1 MSIASIRLIAAGTAL
16 ALISIQPVQAAP
28 QRPSEQDSFRLGQGS
43 GVLCVAQANDAD
55 KALTTIFDRAY
66 SIVCRDA
73 AVPVGRLYAFN
84 GEPAE
89 ALRRLDAARAEQAVC
104 SPGQGERLDDVGT
117 VATLECKIAASD
129 IGWRV
134 YSWRAG
140 KRGYVAEGFAGYDPA
155 LRLGLRTLVA
165 DRFLPG
171 EIAVATTAAG
181 DPAAFART
189 QAGNLDI
196 GQALAEGYRRNNSG
210 DYAEASEF
218 FEALLQRAA
227 CASDRQAEFLVN
239 RALQQSNL
247 GNFSE
252 SEALFEQAAAIV
264 TADPVQLR
272 LRRNFRAIDLIN
284 QRRLPE
290 ALAEIDRIFNPV
302 GAAVAAVAR
311 DPGFIDADTAARL
324 NAGETLSQG
333 LSGADAS
340 SLTPEERAQL
350 LDAQAGQLRGT
361 ILRLQGKTAEA
372 EAVLSR
378 ALGDME
384 AIRGGQIIATTR
396 LRAQALADMALLAEA
411 RGGHVDAERQ
421 LRQSAALLDGEYPG
435 SNAARAAQARLAAY
449 LARRGQVEPAL
460 AIYRDVVASMTGG
473 SSSPALRKML
483 APYFALLTSQIA
495 TRPDLVA
502 DLFLASETLIRP
514 GVSNTQSVLAREL
527 SGGSDEASRL
537 FRQSV
542 TLTRDIERNRIE
554 LARLMAAADP
564 SGKDG
569 ARIEELKRKLKNL
582 EADQTTTQSRLSQF
596 PRYRAL
602 STQALTLADLQKALR
617 PGEGYFRLAIVG
629 QDIYGMFVEP
639 AAATAWKVDIS
650 ADQLSRDVDALRDT
664 IAKEQDGRIYT
675 YPFNV
680 ALARRLFV
688 GLLGPIQPRLADLKH
703 LIVEPDGAL
712 LRLPPTL
719 LVTEQAGVDAY
730 VERVKKGGDDFDFTG
745 VAWLGRDI
753 DVSTSVSA
761 RAFRDVRSIAA
772 SAAPKAYI
780 GLGQNAR
787 AALLTTAALPATA
800 LPAGTGVDCSWPL
813 DVWNNPISAA
823 ELHLAKS
830 ILGASGAE
838 VVTDSAFTDGAIVA
852 RRDLSQYRVLHFATH
867 GLVTAPRPDCPARP
881 ALLTSFGDSGSD
893 GLLSFK
899 EIYDLRLDADMVIL
913 SACDTAG
920 KATVAATRE
929 AGVTTGGDYALDGL
943 VRAFIGAGGRSVIAS
958 HWPVPDDY
966 NATQR
971 LIGGLFK
978 AEAGTPVADSLRHAQ
993 QDLMAQAETSHPYYW
1008 AGFAIIGDGSRP
1020 MLRTDAD
1027 IAANIRP
1034 SAGGAA
1040 GGH

>member
-1 MSIASIRLIAAGTAL
+1 VIVRHAAVAL
-16 ALISIQPVQAAP
+16 ALFSLQPAVAIAAP
-28 QRPSEQDSFRLGQGS
+28 QRPSAQDSFRLGQGK
-43 GVLCVAQANDAD
+43 GVLCIAQASDGD
-55 KALTTIFDRAY
+55 KALTSIFDRAY
-66 SIVCRDA
+66 AIVCRDA
-73 AVPVGRLYAFN
+73 AVPVGRLYAFAGN
-84 GEPAE
+84 PAE
-89 ALRRLDAARAEQAVC
+89 PLRRLESQRAEQASC
-104 SPGQGERLDDVGT
+104 TAGEPVRLDDVGMAT
-117 VATLECKIAASD
+117 TLECKMTAGD
-129 IGWRV
+129 IGYRV

-140 KRGYVAEGFAGYDPA
+140 KRSFVAEGFAGYDPA

-165 DRFLPG
+165 DRFVPG
-171 EIAVATTAAG
+171 EIEVATTAAG

-189 QAGNLDI
+189 QAGNLNI

-218 FEALLQRAA
+218 FDTLLQRAA
-227 CASDRQAEFLVN
+227 TMPGASSDQSEYLVN

-252 SEALFEQAAAIV
+252 SEALFGQANAIV

-284 QRRLPE
+284 QQRLPE
-290 ALAEIDRIFNPV
+290 ALAEIDRVFNPV
-302 GAAVAAVAR
+302 DAAVASVAGDKGMI
-311 DPGFIDADTAARL
+311 DPHTAARL
-324 NAGETLSQG
+324 NAAASLSQG
-333 LSGADAS
+333 LSSADAA
-340 SLTPEERAQL
+340 SLTPEERAGV

-361 ILRLQGKTAEA
+361 ILRLQGKIPEA
-372 EAVLSR
+372 EA
-378 ALGDME
+378 ALTKALAAMD
-384 AIRGGQIIATTR
+384 AIRGGQVASTTR
-396 LRAQALADMALLAEA
+396 LRAQALVDLALLAEA
-411 RGGHVDAERQ
+411 RSAYPDAERQ
-421 LRQSAALLDGEYPG
+421 LRQSAMLLETEYPG
-435 SNAARAAQARLAAY
+435 SSAARAAQARLAAY

-460 AIYRDVVASMTGG
+460 AIYREVVGSMTAG
-473 SSSPALRKML
+473 SSSPALRRML
-483 APYFALLTSQIA
+483 APYFALLTRQIA
-495 TRPDLVA
+495 TRPELVT

-514 GVSNTQSVLAREL
+514 GVSDTQSVLAREL

-542 TLTRDIERNRIE
+542 TLIRDIERNRVE
-554 LARLMAAADP
+554 LARLSGASDP
-564 SGKDG
+564 TTNETT
-569 ARIEELKRKLKNL
+569 RIVELKRLLRNL
-582 EADQTTTQSRLSQF
+582 EADQTSTQSRLSQF

-629 QDIYGMFVEP
+629 QDIYGIFVDP
-639 AAATAWKVDIS
+639 TAATAWRADIT
-650 ADQLSRDVDALRDT
+650 ADQLSRDVDTLRDT
-664 IAKEQDGRIYT
+664 IAKENDGRILT

-680 ALARRLFV
+680 ALARKLFV
-688 GLLGPIQPRLADLKH
+688 ALLQPVQPRLGALKH

-719 LVTEQAGVDAY
+719 LVTEQSGVDAY
-730 VERVKKGGDDFDFTG
+730 LARVKKGGDDFDFTG

-753 DVSTSVSA
+753 DISTSVSA
-761 RAFRDVRSIAA
+761 RAFRDVRAVA
-772 SAAPKAYI
+772 PSAAPKAYL
-780 GLGQNAR
+780 GLGHNAR
-787 AALLTTAALPATA
+787 ASLLTPASLPVNA
-800 LPAGTGVDCSWPL
+800 LPAGAGVDCSWPL
-813 DVWNNPISAA
+813 DVWNNPISAT
-823 ELHLAKS
+823 ELHLAQS
-830 ILGASGAE
+830 ILSAGGAD
-838 VVTDSAFTDGAIVA
+838 VVTDQAFTDTALVA
-852 RRDLSQYRVLHFATH
+852 RGDLSQYRVLHFATH

-881 ALLTSFGDSGSD
+881 ALLTSFGGEGSD

-899 EIYDLRLDADMVIL
+899 EIYDLHLDADMVIL

-978 AEAGTPVADSLRHAQ
+978 ATAGTPIANSLRTAQ
-993 QDLMAQAETSHPYYW
+993 RDLMDHAETSHPYYW
-1008 AGFAIIGDGSRP
+1008 AGFAIIGDGSRA
-1020 MLRTDAD
+1020 MLRTAAD
-1027 IAANIRP
+1027 IAANRP
-1034 SAGGAA
+1034 AAGGAA